1 MQVNT
6 TQAARLELETRQQSA
21 SELWH
26 SARKLRLTASSAKKV
41 PSKASTNPDKF
52 LAEHLYPSF
61 RGNYATNYGKENEV
75 VACNTLKEQ
84 GMSIIHRGL
93 VVSVQEPWLS
103 ASPDGVI
110 DSSVLLEIKCPVPN
124 KLYST
129 LLDRLTQNGSD
140 VKLIDGVPQ
149 LQKTGARGYYMQV
162 QLGMFC
168 TGLRMAKLFIWSP
181 NDTLSFS
188 VPFDEFYVQ
197 ERVAHLKR
205 FYFTTMLPQ
214 LVDEFVGQRLSLH
227 SAYANI
233 MNS

>member
-1 MQVNT
+1 M
-6 TQAARLELETRQQSA
+6 
-21 SELWH
+21 
-26 SARKLRLTASSAKKV
+26 
-41 PSKASTNPDKF
+41 
-52 LAEHLYPSF
+52 
-61 RGNYATNYGKENEV
+61 

-93 VVSVQEPWLS
+93 FVSVQEPWLS

-149 LQKTGARGYYMQV
+149 LQKTGARRYYMQV